1 MEFNKEIEKII
12 EYQNASLLIQE
23 KKSETALRAIIDG
36 IKNDY
41 ENGNYDFSRFTD
53 IVIKQIGKD
62 RHIKTYFPFSCEE
75 ILCIYLKRVLDK
87 KFHIRYPNRNEYV
100 HSLFDIVSAL
110 HNMNDYSIFR
120 FDFEDFFQSA
130 LSLCQ

>member
-23 KKSETALRAIIDG
+23 KKSETALKAVIDG
-36 IKNDY
+36 VKNDY

-62 RHIKTYFPFSCEE
+62 RYIKTYSPFSKNSQYSPATLSTRMVS
-75 ILCIYLKRVLDK
+75 LCPSIMVLAIYSPMPKPL
-87 KFHIRYPNRNEYV
+87 
-100 HSLFDIVSAL
+100 
-110 HNMNDYSIFR
+110 
-120 FDFEDFFQSA
+120 
-130 LSLCQ
+130 LSLPRLSSVL